1 MAVSLEVLDN
11 LEAPAVGITVEG
23 LSSFESSRIAIYRQ
37 TPGKERTLV
46 QGLGDVNVDGA
57 GYWVDYLPPLG
68 VPITYGVELLEGAWE
83 GIHYEWE
90 GTPNYSV
97 SERIQLEET
106 WRNEYENPT
115 FAGGVG
121 LVTVWENLLPTPRPS
136 RSSARYSMT
145 DAEAVVNGD
154 DYREIEL
161 TADVSGDT
169 TVYRTGSAS
178 GFVDFSSGEVF
189 SARVGVGNPNSY
201 PVTLRAGIV
210 RLASSSVAY
219 GPTRSDDVTI
229 PAEGYAEIEVP
240 PFEVGSGWN
249 TIRLGVVAPSSGV
262 VPAGTRLRMFDGFTV
277 SRGDEC
283 PYLVHGDIALGEVAE
298 GLRGDWYSVANN
310 SASRLA
316 GPRVSGVS
324 ASGAARAI
332 RSDSWGV
339 SGSSLLVLPGG
350 EFLGLSELGNFPTR
364 VRDLDL
370 EEGEDYDIS
379 HHVGNVLPSL
389 MVTCFHGGDMEHGAL
404 ETGESLASSLGSTWW
419 GIDAHVRQEKMP
431 DSTSPSW
438 DALHLSSNNYG
449 HQGLLDM
456 LAECDYAISFHGSVD
471 WAEHI
476 TSPGAGPG
484 VPYSFIGGTNEPF
497 KEAVAASLRRHG
509 FLCDTDVE
517 NFPTFPGTN
526 PNNIVHQTRSG
537 SGVQIEMSN
546 AQRRAFFVGG
556 DFTRPNR
563 GNTTPEFDLYVS
575 AVADGVRAF
584 LDGV

>member
-11 LEAPAVGITVEG
+11 LDAPAVGITVEG
-23 LSSFESSRIAIYRQ
+23 LSTHEASRIAIYRQ

-68 VPITYGVELLEGAWE
+68 VPITYAVELLEGAWE

-97 SERIQLEET
+97 SERIQLEES
-106 WRNEYENPT
+106 WRNEFTNPN
-115 FAGGVG
+115 FGGGVG
-121 LVTVWENLLPTPRPS
+121 LVTVWENLLPAPRPS
-136 RSSARYSMT
+136 RSSTRYSMT

-161 TADVSGDT
+161 TADVSGST

-178 GFVDFSSGEVF
+178 GFEDFSSGEVF

-219 GPTRSDDVTI
+219 APTRSDDVTI

-240 PFEVGSGWN
+240 PFEVGSGWD

-277 SRGDEC
+277 SRGNAC
-283 PYLVHGDIALGEVAE
+283 PYLIHGDIALGESAE

-339 SGSSLLVLPGG
+339 GGASLRVLPGG
-350 EFLGLSELGNFPTR
+350 EFLGLSELGNFPSR
-364 VRDLDL
+364 VRELDL
-370 EEGEDYDIS
+370 EEGEDYSIS
-379 HHVGNVLPSL
+379 HHVGGSLPRL

-404 ETGESLASSLGSTWW
+404 ETGDAVASSLGSTWW
-419 GIDAHVRQEKMP
+419 GIDAFVRGEKMP
-431 DSTSPSW
+431 GSTSPSW

-456 LAECDYAISFHGSVD
+456 LAECDFAISFHGSVD

-497 KEAVAASLRRHG
+497 KEAVAVSLRRHG

-546 AQRRAFFVGG
+546 AQRRTFFVGG

-563 GNTTPEFDLYVS
+563 GNTTSEFDLYVS
-575 AVADGVRAF
+575 AVVAGVRAF
-584 LDGV
+584 LGGV